1 MPRTLVLKDG
11 VLSAEVVSYEQVE
24 LAQLEAEVASK
35 QADLDAVQAE
45 VDAVTSRLNEAQ
57 AALEDSKSE
66 HEVAAGLV
74 AQTADVDASEPT
86 DEPSSDAVHVPV
98 ENL

>member
-1 MPRTLVLKDG
+1 MPRNIVLNDG

-24 LAQLEAEVASK
+24 LAQLEAEVANK
-35 QADLDAVQAE
+35 QSVVDAAQTE
-45 VDAVTSRLNEAQ
+45 VDTATTKLSEAQ

-66 HEVAAGLV
+66 LAVGQGLV
-74 AQTADVDASEPT
+74 AQSPDTSTGEPT
-86 DEPSSDAVHVPV
+86 DESSPDAVHVPV